1 MRKMTWVAGL
11 LVAVSACT
19 ILLPGA
25 HADAFT
31 DYTINFLGP
40 TGTLFPTSGTIIYD
54 RTPKRLNPFASFVVN
69 WDGEVFDFTAI
80 ANQYNYVPGT
90 HTQAMFN
97 TSLPGCSGKG
107 GLQSLILAMV
117 DCSADAVW
125 AAEADTVA
133 NTASF
138 SILFTGG
145 GVTIPPFVDL
155 ECCTIPPPI
164 VSARPGFTNGGGGL
178 PLTITDPPPAVVA
191 ESGTGVL
198 LCAGLAG
205 LLVMRKRWALRS

>member
-1 MRKMTWVAGL
+1 MRKITWVAA
-11 LVAVSACT
+11 LVFAAGACS
-19 ILLPGA
+19 ILLPSA

-40 TGTLFPTSGTIIYD
+40 VGTLFPTSGTIVYD
-54 RTPKRLNPFASFVVN
+54 RTPHRLNPFARFVVT

-80 ANQYNYVPGT
+80 ANQYNYVAGT
-90 HTQAMFN
+90 HTPAMFN
-97 TSLPGCSGKG
+97 TSLPGCTGPG
-107 GLQSLILAMV
+107 GFQSLILAMV
-117 DCSADAVW
+117 ACSPDAVW
-125 AAEADTVA
+125 AAQADTAA

-145 GVTIPPFVDL
+145 GVSLPPFVDL

-164 VSARPGFTNGGGGL
+164 VSARPGYTNGGGGL
-178 PLTITDPPPAVVA
+178 PLSIVDPPAVIS

-198 LCAGLAG
+198 LSAGLAL
-205 LLVMRKRWALRS
+205 LLVMRKRL